1 MNQTERKIQS
11 EERRR
16 KSDEAQRFSE
26 DRMQLLDT
34 IREMIDIEFERR
46 GVKTEGNPHPENPP
60 AESRGREPPDRKPLH
75 RSLWQRL
82 MGIFTS
88 GLL

>member
-1 MNQTERKIQS
+1 
-11 EERRR
+11 
-16 KSDEAQRFSE
+16 
-26 DRMQLLDT
+26 MQLLDT

-60 AESRGREPPDRKPLH
+60 PKGTGREPPDRKPPH
-75 RSLWQRL
+75 RTLWQRL

>member
-1 MNQTERKIQS
+1 MTQTERKIQS

-16 KSDEAQRFSE
+16 KSDEAQRFSK

-34 IREMIDIEFERR
+34 VREMIDFEFERR

-60 AESRGREPPDRKPLH
+60 PEGTRREPPDRKPP
-75 RSLWQRL
+75 RRTFWQRL

-88 GLL
+88 SLL